1 MKKMNSAEMSKVNG
15 GAITFAAVA
24 LGWMIGRTAVCGFK
38 GLFKC

>member
-15 GAITFAAVA
+15 GISFAAVA
-24 LGWMIGRTAVCGFK
+24 LGWALGRYIVCGTK